1 MEDEHLIVLN
11 KSPGILTH
19 DADENENISIVSM
32 LKEENINLSKS
43 KVPYKDGVVHRLD
56 KDTSGLVIF
65 AKNNFSQ
72 QNLSRQFS
80 NREVTKIY
88 DAICYNV
95 PIPIAGTISRPIADY
110 INRKKVSLLKIG
122 KEAITEYKVKKMSKN
137 LFSLIECKILTGRT
151 HQIRVHMQSLNC
163 PLIGDQLYS
172 RGRNLPSNLSIE
184 ISKIIKSFKRQALHS
199 KKISFKHP
207 VSKKIINL
215 ATEKPHDMIVL
226 EDTLFE
232 DLN

>member
-1 MEDEHLIVLN
+1 
-11 KSPGILTH
+11 
-19 DADENENISIVSM
+19 
-32 LKEENINLSKS
+32 
-43 KVPYKDGVVHRLD
+43 
-56 KDTSGLVIF
+56 
-65 AKNNFSQ
+65 
-72 QNLSRQFS
+72 
-80 NREVTKIY
+80 
-88 DAICYNV
+88 
-95 PIPIAGTISRPIADY
+95 
-110 INRKKVSLLKIG
+110 
-122 KEAITEYKVKKMSKN
+122 
-137 LFSLIECKILTGRT
+137 
-151 HQIRVHMQSLNC
+151 MQSLNC

-172 RGRNLPSNLSIE
+172 RGSNLPSNLSIE